1 MEGLILKL
9 SHSRLLE
16 LEELLG
22 VVITDVLNHLI
33 DAFHFGNGNFTVF
46 HITAY
51 EVTQRAAE
59 IFMTRIGEER
69 TRVCQH
75 TYETAQQAE
84 YGAVSYTH
92 LTLPTKLEV

>member
-46 HITAY
+46 HITTY

-69 TRVCQH
+69 TGIGQH
-75 TYETAQQAE
+75 TNKSTQ
-84 YGAVSYTH
+84 
-92 LTLPTKLEV
+92 

>member
-33 DAFHFGNGNFTVF
+33 DCLLYTSD
-46 HITAY
+46 
-51 EVTQRAAE
+51 AADE
-59 IFMTRIGEER
+59 
-69 TRVCQH
+69 
-75 TYETAQQAE
+75 
-84 YGAVSYTH
+84 
-92 LTLPTKLEV
+92 L

>member
-9 SHSRLLE
+9 SNSRLLE

-59 IFMTRIGEER
+59 VFI
-69 TRVCQH
+69 CLL
-75 TYETAQQAE
+75 
-84 YGAVSYTH
+84 YTSPSPRDAH
-92 LTLPTKLEV
+92 ESRMPSSA